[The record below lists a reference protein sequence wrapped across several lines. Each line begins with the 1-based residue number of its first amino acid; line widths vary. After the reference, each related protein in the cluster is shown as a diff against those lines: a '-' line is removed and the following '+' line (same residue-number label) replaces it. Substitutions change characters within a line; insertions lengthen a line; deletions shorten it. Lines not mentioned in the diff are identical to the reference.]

1 MDNWF
6 PHLLVLA
13 GFGLHI
19 SEYVYIVIS
28 SCFDSRH
35 FYGLLYLQMRLSSLH
50 PYPWAPWRAF
60 SLLVSSWSRGVYHDE
75 VCASLWK
82 SRSARCQFPVQF
94 CLFIYALEL
103 MLFFFYLQGIC
114 LLIFYLIYSK
124 PSDGLVK
131 CSDTVI
137 SDLSPFFTWAFPD
150 CPFHPLGPLRWC
162 SRKDFPLDV
171 PCSLVAFNS
180 TLGTAWVPGR
190 GAIAIYLRFFFC
202 STGAWT
208 QGLHLEPLHQP
219 FYVKAFSR

>member
-103 MLFFFYLQGIC
+103 MLFFFIC
-114 LLIFYLIYSK
+114 KEFVSWFFIWSTLNLVMVLSNVLTLSYLILAPFS
-124 PSDGLVK
+124 PGLFQTAPFTLWDHFAGAPGRT
-131 CSDTVI
+131 SPWM
-137 SDLSPFFTWAFPD
+137 SPAPWWLSTQ
-150 CPFHPLGPLRWC
+150 PLGQHGFL
-162 SRKDFPLDV
+162 KGV
-171 PCSLVAFNS
+171 P
-180 TLGTAWVPGR
+180 
-190 GAIAIYLRFFFC
+190 
-202 STGAWT
+202 
-208 QGLHLEPLHQP
+208 
-219 FYVKAFSR
+219 